1 MKFKFLIIL
10 SFLLLTLNVGKAQ
23 KKEKIKYQ
31 ADIMKYSR
39 ENKEPVRK
47 LLNNVIFKQG
57 TLIIKC
63 DSANFYNKRNIME
76 AYGNIIITD
85 IDSLKISGNKLIY
98 DGNNKTAKLRENV
111 IYNIRQTK
119 RTKSQIVTTLCA
131 TSHTAFLLSSILY
144 SCR

>member
-10 SFLLLTLNVGKAQ
+10 SFLLLSLNIGKAQ

-31 ADIMKYSR
+31 ADVMKYSR

-47 LLNNVIFKQG
+47 LLNNVIFRQG

-85 IDSLKISGNKLIY
+85 VDSLKISGNKLIY

-111 IYNIRQTK
+111 IYNK
-119 RTKSQIVTTLCA
+119 NDYNSN
-131 TSHTAFLLSSILY
+131 
-144 SCR
+144 

>member
-10 SFLLLTLNVGKAQ
+10 SFLLLTLNIGKAQ

-31 ADIMKYSR
+31 ADELKYSR

-47 LLNNVIFKQG
+47 LLNNVIFRQG

-85 IDSLKISGNKLIY
+85 VSGIINMIKLI
-98 DGNNKTAKLRENV
+98 
-111 IYNIRQTK
+111 
-119 RTKSQIVTTLCA
+119 
-131 TSHTAFLLSSILY
+131 LY
-144 SCR
+144 